1 MLICFRCYT
10 NLGKLCNFLRFTY
23 LIFYHSFYSLIEFNK
38 YIQYC
43 RHGSSAGDIVV
54 NTEEKK
60 PYPYQ
65 THSLTDKMDNKLEN
79 VFKCICKK
87 I

>member
-1 MLICFRCYT
+1 MEFFKIHLFI
-10 NLGKLCNFLRFTY
+10 RFF
-23 LIFYHSFYSLIEFNK
+23 IIHFFYSLIEFNK

-43 RHGSSAGDIVV
+43 RHGSSAGDVAV

-60 PYPYQ
+60 PYPHQ
-65 THSLTDKMDNKLEN
+65 TYCLTDKIDDKLEN
-79 VFKCICKK
+79 VFKCIYKK

>member
-1 MLICFRCYT
+1 MYFFKIHLFIWFFIIR
-10 NLGKLCNFLRFTY
+10 L
-23 LIFYHSFYSLIEFNK
+23 FYSLIEFNK

-60 PYPYQ
+60 PCPHQ

-79 VFKCICKK
+79 VFKCIYKK